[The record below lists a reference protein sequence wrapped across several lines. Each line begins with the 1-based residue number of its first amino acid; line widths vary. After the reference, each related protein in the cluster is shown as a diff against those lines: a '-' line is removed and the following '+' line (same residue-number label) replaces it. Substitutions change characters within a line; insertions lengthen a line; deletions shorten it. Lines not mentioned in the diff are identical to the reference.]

1 MEGGEVS
8 ERQQTQIKLFILIS
22 RKCGHEAQTSI
33 YVEFSMAKWQTKTD
47 FTMDSGESEG
57 RTVRPR

>member
-1 MEGGEVS
+1 MS

-33 YVEFSMAKWQTKTD
+33 YVEFSMAN
-47 FTMDSGESEG
+47 G
-57 RTVRPR
+57 RLERASQWTAGKVRVERHGRVDIEL